1 MSSVDLFLLGFI
13 IEKPRSAYEL
23 AKFINDNDLKE
34 MIKISKASVFKKLL
48 KMESSGH
55 LQFETA
61 KSGEM
66 PEKKIYSVTEKG
78 RQYFFEL
85 MKQNAQKEFK
95 YHQDFNTFILNLSK
109 MKKESGMKMLK
120 KLRNSFEDKR
130 KLYKNLLK
138 ENNTIPFEGRTIIR
152 QIFLVNEAM
161 ITWIDELL
169 PEYEKS

>member
-13 IEKPRSAYEL
+13 IEKPWSAYEL
-23 AKFINDNDLKE
+23 AKFINENDLNE

-48 KMESSGH
+48 KMESAGY

-109 MKKESGMKMLK
+109 MEKESGMKMLK
-120 KLRNSFEDKR
+120 KLKNSFEGKR
-130 KLYKNLLK
+130 KLYKSLLK
-138 ENNTIPFEGRTIIR
+138 KNNTIPFEGRTIIR

-161 ITWIDELL
+161 MTWIDELL
-169 PEYEKS
+169 LEYEKS